1 MASTLA
7 LNLPTTT
14 VAPVRPAGP
23 VALATAPVGPA
34 GAWSLDL
41 FRPTTPVAPAAPV
54 AATVALRPGAT
65 IDELEGNDPTAGGWM
80 PVHLN
85 EPIGSG
91 GAIVLRGGSRG
102 AYVTRLQEK
111 LQAAGFNPGA
121 IDGAFGAR
129 TEQAVKNFQRANGL
143 RVDGIVGANTWNAL
157 GQGSVIEEPA
167 APSPATPAAPSG
179 NGSGD
184 EARLRGTLRN
194 RYWQRKRQCFR
205 YAWTAAV
212 AAGGKPYGR
221 ATEFR
226 TGRGQSTA
234 HLGTLAANGTLKPGD
249 VIYVNRS
256 PGADPSSTN
265 MRYGPHWMVY
275 LGRGQFAD
283 QYGVRDARAMDAFVP
298 GRKIDL
304 LFRTM

>member
-1 MASTLA
+1 MANRLA
-7 LNLPTTT
+7 LALPTTS
-14 VAPVRPAGP
+14 VSPLRPSAAPALAAAPVA
-23 VALATAPVGPA
+23 AA
-34 GAWSLDL
+34 GAWQLDL
-41 FRPTTPVAPAAPV
+41 FRPSASTAV
-54 AATVALRPGAT
+54 AATLGLRPGANL
-65 IDELEGNDPTAGGWM
+65 DELEGNDPQAGGYL

-91 GAIVLRGGSRG
+91 GAIVLRGGARG

-111 LQAAGFNPGA
+111 LTAAGFNPGS
-121 IDGAFGAR
+121 IDGQFGTR

-143 RVDGIVGANTWNAL
+143 RADGIVGANTWNAL
-157 GQGSVIEEPA
+157 GQGSVIEEPS
-167 APSPATPAAPSG
+167 APSAPGAPASNA
-179 NGSGD
+179 GD
-184 EARLRGTLRN
+184 ESRLRGALRN
-194 RYWQRKRQCFR
+194 RYYQRKHQCFR

-221 ATEFR
+221 ATELR
-226 TGRGQSTA
+226 TGRGNGTA
-234 HLGTLAANGTLKPGD
+234 HLGTMASNGQLQPGD

-265 MRYGPHWMVY
+265 LRYGPHWMVY

-283 QYGVRDARAMDAFVP
+283 QYGVRDAQAMANFVP

-304 LFRTM
+304 IFRTM